1 MHSRIAGTGRYLPE
15 RVLTNDELALS
26 VATSDEWIRT
36 RTGIRQRHVAA
47 DGQLTSDLALA
58 AARRALDAASLE
70 VANLDLIIITGRLP
84 IFAMR
89 FDHGERHAG
98 FFHILVVPPGVP

>member
-58 AARRALDAASLE
+58 AARRALDAATTLKFESV
-70 VANLDLIIITGRLP
+70 VAFLK
-84 IFAMR
+84 
-89 FDHGERHAG
+89 ERGATPGKQQKPDSPAG
-98 FFHILVVPPGVP
+98 K